1 MMTMT
6 LKDALSVLAKSSPF
20 SVKTITHRK
29 KDSFDFLKE
38 QLFVRQEIEQE
49 FTKLLSSL
57 QGNEVVFL
65 CGSSGDGKS
74 EILTRHYGEFS
85 DRFNFHL
92 DATHSFAPHQSAIEA
107 LDELFDKRLLE
118 QRPLILGIN
127 IGMLANYAKEGAE
140 RHAGIREVIENFLAL
155 GISSEANIN
164 FLDFEKYP
172 KFRFSK
178 NGDTYSEFA
187 KELMVKL
194 TSQNENNPFY
204 KIYCKDKAEGRDL
217 KLIANFRLLSLDS
230 VQDVIITQL
239 FKARLVKDQFITT
252 RALLDLLHHLLLGPG
267 YLFDNLYLGGENE
280 LVQRLVDFDPARI
293 HTQALDQ
300 FVLRYELNL
309 PDIELETFLEGLA
322 GVYILFDRQDIK
334 VGDAASLIRLFSL
347 IRHEALGNDYH
358 HKYRNEF
365 DESLLRNYA
374 DIWTLHKQ
382 YDGSTEDKFAL
393 RRFYI
398 SEFIAAVQRYANRN
412 APEIAMVRNEF
423 FLGEFGSVK
432 LVAPV
437 EVKGDYESIQSK
449 KDFKSSQFLAYLKVF
464 DVSLEPIAIS
474 LNLFE
479 LIYKLNR
486 GYRPNKYDKNAIVLL
501 DEIVEQITD
510 VAKSSPSLKFYDGQK
525 VYVAELEEDMI
536 AVSGVA

>member
-1 MMTMT
+1 MTMT

-29 KDSFDFLKE
+29 KDSFDLLKE

-74 EILTRHYGEFS
+74 EILTRHYDEFG

-118 QRPLILGIN
+118 QKPLILGIN

-140 RHAGIREVIENFLAL
+140 RHSGIREVIEDFLAL
-155 GISSEANIN
+155 GVSSEANIS

-178 NGDTYSEFA
+178 NGATYSEFA

-204 KIYCKDKAEGRDL
+204 KIYCKDKAESRDL

-252 RALLDLLHHLLLGPG
+252 RALLDLLHHLLVGPG

-309 PDIELETFLEGLA
+309 PDIELEAFLEGLA
-322 GVYILFDRQDIK
+322 GVYILFNRQDIK

-347 IRHEALGNDYH
+347 IRHETLGNDYH

-365 DESLLRNYA
+365 DESLLINYA
-374 DIWTLHKQ
+374 DIWALHKQ
-382 YDGSTEDKFAL
+382 YEGSTEDKVAL

-398 SEFIAAVQRYANRN
+398 SELIAAVQRYANRN

-437 EVKGDYESIQSK
+437 EVKGDYESIQRK

-525 VYVAELEEDMI
+525 VYIAEFDEDMI